1 MNHDLPLD
9 HVVACSHQCEVIPSA
24 SLLATWQNRWQA
36 FVNIRT
42 DRQAG
47 LPFHCTA
54 VQISHLLPKQTLFL
68 VRKELGIKM
77 HEHIT
82 LQGNSIQGFKCFSF
96 LIFWPIMPCLFEES
110 PMSIPTHTYR
120 HASSISENYL
130 FSPPKD
136 NQKIWCKK
144 KHALS
149 HPWVSNA
156 QDAPHQTC
164 KCNSSLPSIGGVA
177 WEQTVPQRAK
187 S

>member
-82 LQGNSIQGFKCFSF
+82 LQGQLNPRVQMFFF
-96 LIFWPIMPCLFEES
+96 PYLLANHAMPIRRVSHE
-110 PMSIPTHTYR
+110 HTNTYVQTR
-120 HASSISENYL
+120 KQYL
-130 FSPPKD
+130 RELPFSPPKD